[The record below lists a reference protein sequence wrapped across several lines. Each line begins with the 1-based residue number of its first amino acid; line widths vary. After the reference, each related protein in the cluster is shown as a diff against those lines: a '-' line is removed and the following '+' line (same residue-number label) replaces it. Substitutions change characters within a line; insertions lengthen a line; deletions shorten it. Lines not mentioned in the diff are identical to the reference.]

1 MRDEDTKR
9 RRMGKATVLFLRRR
23 FWENLTSEGRER
35 HKREQR
41 KGWIPVTEKTGYCI
55 NF

>member
-1 MRDEDTKR
+1 MRWGCLGGGKKCVRDEDTKR

-23 FWENLTSEGRER
+23 FWENLSSEGRER

-41 KGWIPVTEKTGYCI
+41 KGWI
-55 NF
+55 